1 MSSMTEMRPNFQRD
15 SGKELYSKLYTD
27 NPSAQ
32 GYVRVEVQGTDG
44 VALAGYEASNCT
56 PVHHGDLYQKV
67 TWEGGR
73 DLSGVGDRTVRLKF
87 VLGNTKLYS
96 IKVE

>member
-1 MSSMTEMRPNFQRD
+1 M
-15 SGKELYSKLYTD
+15 
-27 NPSAQ
+27 
-32 GYVRVEVQGTDG
+32 
-44 VALAGYEASNCT
+44 
-56 PVHHGDLYQKV
+56 HHGDLYQTV

-73 DLSGVGDRTVRLKF
+73 DLSGVGDRPVRLKF